1 MRVHLVPFIL
11 SCFMVLPATAQVSA
25 VSDWRAVIEQVQKA
39 GGWKAYLREAQT
51 PDPSASQKRPVVL
64 LSLAEASRL
73 VQAKTPEISQRLA
86 GIDPN
91 NPSWRQLT
99 PEQRHALIAHHRL
112 MDELKRQFY
121 AAYAAQEWATVQADV
136 VEVSMIAAELS
147 SRMRK
152 AGNLNAFHLLEEQL
166 KAESALTVKT
176 QAEDRAIQEQE
187 RLFQLIGFTKPN
199 ADVQLTTEIT
209 VNAKSAS
216 ETRSRLESLLAQAV
230 ITRES
235 PAMDFIE
242 RQSKARQA
250 LSRHAARLKQHE
262 QYQTRILP
270 MRQQLLDEAVLQ
282 YNGMIIGV
290 FDLLKEAEHLLQSRQ
305 KSIQALSD
313 LMLSESELSLE
324 LALFNTHLDQI
335 GQRP

>member
-11 SCFMVLPATAQVSA
+11 SCCMVAPATAQVPA

-39 GGWKAYLREAQT
+39 GGWKAYLREAQSPEPT
-51 PDPSASQKRPVVL
+51 ASQKRPVIE
-64 LSLAEASRL
+64 LSLADATRVVQSR
-73 VQAKTPEISQRLA
+73 TPEIWQRLA
-86 GIDPN
+86 GIDRD

-121 AAYAAQEWATVQADV
+121 AAYTAQEWSRIQADV
-136 VEVSMIAAELS
+136 HEVLGIAVELS
-147 SRMRK
+147 TRMRK

-166 KAESALTVKT
+166 KAESALMVKR
-176 QAEDRAIQEQE
+176 QAEDRVIQEQE
-187 RLFQLIGFTKPN
+187 RLFQLIGFSKPN
-199 ADVQLTTEIT
+199 AEIRLTAETT
-209 VNAKSAS
+209 VNARGVS
-216 ETRSRLESLLAQAV
+216 ETRRRLESLLAQAV
-230 ITRES
+230 ITTGT
-235 PAMDFIE
+235 PAMDLIE

-270 MRQQLLDEAVLQ
+270 MRQQVLDEAVLQ

-305 KSIQALSD
+305 KSLHALSD
-313 LMLSESELSLE
+313 LLQSESELELE
-324 LALFNTHLDQI
+324 LALLNTHLDQI
-335 GQRP
+335 GQHP

>member
-11 SCFMVLPATAQVSA
+11 PCFMVTPATAQVPA

-51 PDPSASQKRPVVL
+51 PEPISSQKRPVAL
-64 LSLAEASRL
+64 LSLADATRM
-73 VQAKTPEISQRLA
+73 VQARTPEISQRLT

-99 PEQRHALIAHHRL
+99 PEQRHALIAHHRM

-121 AAYAAQEWATVQADV
+121 AAYAAQESSKVQADV
-136 VEVSMIAAELS
+136 YEVSMIAAELS
-147 SRMRK
+147 LRMRK
-152 AGNLNAFHLLEEQL
+152 AGNLNALHLLEEKL
-166 KAESALTVKT
+166 KAESALTSKM
-176 QAEDRAIQEQE
+176 QAEDRVIQEQE
-187 RLFQLIGFTKPN
+187 RLFQLIGFAKPN
-199 ADVQLTTEIT
+199 ADVQLISETT

-216 ETRSRLESLLAQAV
+216 ETRGRLESLLAQAA
-230 ITRES
+230 IAKEA
-235 PAMDFIE
+235 PAMDLIE
-242 RQSKARQA
+242 QQSKVRQA
-250 LSRHAARLKQHE
+250 LSRHAARLKQYE

-270 MRQQLLDEAVLQ
+270 MRQQMLDEAVLQ

-290 FDLLKEAEHLLQSRQ
+290 FDLLKEAEHLLQARQ

-313 LMLSESELSLE
+313 LMVSESELALE
-324 LALFNTHLDQI
+324 LALLNTHLDQI

>member
-11 SCFMVLPATAQVSA
+11 SCFMVAPAIAQVPA

-51 PDPSASQKRPVVL
+51 PDPTASQKHPVAL
-64 LSLAEASRL
+64 LSLADATRL
-73 VQAKTPEISQRLA
+73 VQTRAPEISQRLA
-86 GIDPN
+86 GVDLN

-99 PEQRHALIAHHRL
+99 PEQRHALIAHHRRI
-112 MDELKRQFY
+112 DELKRQFY
-121 AAYAAQEWATVQADV
+121 AAYAAQEWAKVQADLY
-136 VEVSMIAAELS
+136 EVSMITAELS

-166 KAESALTVKT
+166 KAESALTSRT
-176 QAEDRAIQEQE
+176 QAEDRVIHEQE
-187 RLFQLIGFTKPN
+187 RLFQLIGLTKPN
-199 ADVQLTTEIT
+199 ADVQLTPETT
-209 VNAKSAS
+209 VNAKVAS
-216 ETRSRLESLLAQAV
+216 ETRSRLESLLAQSV
-230 ITRES
+230 ITKES
-235 PAMDFIE
+235 PAMDLIE
-242 RQSKARQA
+242 RQSKVRQA

-270 MRQQLLDEAVLQ
+270 MRQRLLDEAVLQ

-313 LMLSESELSLE
+313 LMVSESELALE
-324 LALFNTHLDQI
+324 LALLNTHLDQI

>member
-11 SCFMVLPATAQVSA
+11 SCFMVAPATAQVPA

-39 GGWKAYLREAQT
+39 GGWKSYLREAQT
-51 PDPSASQKRPVVL
+51 PEPTASQKRPVVL
-64 LSLAEASRL
+64 LSLADAVRM
-73 VQAKTPEISQRLA
+73 VQAGTPEISQRLA
-86 GIDPN
+86 GVDLN

-121 AAYAAQEWATVQADV
+121 AAYAAQESSKVQADIY
-136 VEVSMIAAELS
+136 EVSMIAAELS

-166 KAESALTVKT
+166 KAESALTAKT

-187 RLFQLIGFTKPN
+187 RLFQVIGFAKPTE
-199 ADVQLTTEIT
+199 DVQLTTETT
-209 VNAKSAS
+209 VNTKSAS
-216 ETRSRLESLLAQAV
+216 ETRGRLESLLAQAT
-230 ITRES
+230 ITKEE

-242 RQSKARQA
+242 RQSKVRQA

-270 MRQQLLDEAVLQ
+270 MRQQMLDEAVLQ
-282 YNGMIIGV
+282 YNGMIIGI
-290 FDLLKEAEHLLQSRQ
+290 FDLLKEAEHLLLSRQ
-305 KSIQALSD
+305 KSIHALSD
-313 LMLSESELSLE
+313 LMLSESALSLE